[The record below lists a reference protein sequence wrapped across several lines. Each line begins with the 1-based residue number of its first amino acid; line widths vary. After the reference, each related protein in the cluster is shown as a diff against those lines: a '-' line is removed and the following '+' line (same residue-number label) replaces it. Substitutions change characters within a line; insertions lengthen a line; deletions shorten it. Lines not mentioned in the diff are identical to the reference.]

1 MPGSSPFRKILL
13 WATTAA
19 MLLLLLWLLSPAP
32 SGNPALLPPGKGEKI
47 LPEGNPDT
55 GAAPSPQ
62 EEVTAPVTAA
72 LENSSLR
79 NTDVDRPTRKG
90 GLLFYFDYFRNLRG
104 EKSPAQIRELLRADL
119 FAHYSQAEAERL
131 LDLFDRYL
139 ASRDAIEKRS
149 EGMSAEILAS
159 EGLTVTQWEDSIR
172 SEFFTSQEMQE
183 LFGDYREVLGQP
195 SKAQERQQRYEEYR
209 SALAASPQQGSAAA
223 QVLFGPEAAIRLGKL
238 EQQRHEWKGRI
249 AEYEQQKAVI
259 LACSG
264 LDRGSRERSVHELR
278 ERLFD
283 ENERKRVEAI
293 ERIRSE
299 RGEVRR

>member
-1 MPGSSPFRKILL
+1 V
-13 WATTAA
+13 
-19 MLLLLLWLLSPAP
+19 LLLLLWLLSPAP
-32 SGNPALLPPGKGEKI
+32 SGNPALPPPGKGEKI

-55 GAAPSPQ
+55 GAVPSPQ
-62 EEVTAPVTAA
+62 KEVIAPVTAA

-104 EKSPAQIRELLRADL
+104 EKSPVQIRELLRADL
-119 FAHYSQAEAERL
+119 FAHYPQAEAERL

-139 ASRDAIEKRS
+139 SSREAIEKRA
-149 EGMSAEILAS
+149 EGMSVETLES

-183 LFGDYREVLGQP
+183 LFGDYRQMLGQP
-195 SKAQERQQRYEEYR
+195 SKAQERRQRYEEYR
-209 SALAASPQQGSAAA
+209 SALAASPQQGNATA
-223 QVLFGPEAAIRLGKL
+223 QALFGPEAAIRLGKL

-259 LACSG
+259 LASSG
-264 LDRGSRERSVHELR
+264 LDSGSSERSVRELR